1 MVQPLSLEETTRLPG
16 HEVLDLLP
24 NEIRTSLEFDV
35 RPWHGATPTN
45 EGEPDERI
53 LALADSI
60 ERTGQKEPGIVIPCE
75 GEDGA
80 YVLTTGHRRLSA
92 IQLINERR
100 LSKGKGPMRMQV
112 VVDRSGRDPLQTAI
126 ITNIQR
132 KNLSNMDLALLIER
146 LRIKFGWTGYPG
158 VKSLVKY
165 LGLSQATI
173 TQTEKLRT
181 ELSDELQERVHLGVI
196 TPQSALELMLAR
208 PELRPEV
215 LKRAEELQAED
226 DKRRESLDYDQSGEK
241 ESKVQGNENEWIP
254 PSERK
259 AKRIQHP
266 NIRKAIREQGEAV
279 ESQPPLNRKELIQAI
294 EQFNSPEFGHP
305 DGAVRKWVRY
315 FVDVYATGKG
325 KGKRLVS
332 LFTLMSVGAYT
343 GTEPKAVKVPK
354 EVVEKAKA
362 IVPVKDK
369 KPKKTDRAVR
379 GDKGKV
385 KGKRKPKVAVTGET
399 PSE

>member
-1 MVQPLSLEETTRLPG
+1 MVQPLSVEETTRLPG

-35 RPWHGATPTN
+35 RPWHGLAPSN
-45 EGEPDERI
+45 EGEPDEHI

-100 LSKGKGPMRMQV
+100 LAKGKGPVRMQV

-132 KNLSNMDLALLIER
+132 KNLSHMDLALLIER
-146 LRIKFGWTGYPG
+146 LRIKFGWAGYSG

-181 ELSDELQERVHLGVI
+181 ELNDELQERVHLGVI

-226 DKRRESLDYDQSGEK
+226 DKRRESMDYSQEAPGDPSA
-241 ESKVQGNENEWIP
+241 ENEWIP
-254 PSERK
+254 PSERR

-266 NIRKAIREQGEAV
+266 NIRKAIREQGEAI

-294 EQFNSPEFGHP
+294 EQFDSPEFGHP
-305 DGAVRKWVRY
+305 DGAVRKFVRY
-315 FVDVYATGKG
+315 FVDVYAIGKG
-325 KGKRLVS
+325 KAKRLQS
-332 LFTLMSVGAYT
+332 LFTLMSVGAYA
-343 GTEPKAVKVPK
+343 GTEPKVPK
-354 EVVEKAKA
+354 VVAEKAKA
-362 IVPVKDK
+362 IVPAKPAKTK
-369 KPKKTDRAVR
+369 KVKKTDRAVR
-379 GDKGKV
+379 GDKGKA
-385 KGKRKPKVAVTGET
+385 KGKRKAKFAVASET
-399 PSE
+399 PTE